1 MSTVTS
7 ERVSVVYVMSHLDM
21 LGGEVEEAKNTQLER
36 YNSLITVKFYS
47 EEKDLS
53 VSGTIFG
60 KDSEVLVDFFG
71 YHMDFE
77 LSPYVLAMQNN
88 DVPGVIG
95 RVGTILGQN
104 DINIATLHWGRKR
117 DTMRAQAF
125 LSVDTPVEP
134 ELLDRLSQLDGVLRA
149 SLLQF

>member
-7 ERVSVVYVMSHLDM
+7 ERVSFVNVKSHLDM
-21 LGGEVEEAKNTQLER
+21 LGVEVEESKNTQLER

-104 DINIATLHWGRKR
+104 DINIATLHWGRER
-117 DTMRAQAF
+117 DKLRAQAF
-125 LSVDTPVEP
+125 ISVDSPVEP

>member
-1 MSTVTS
+1 M
-7 ERVSVVYVMSHLDM
+7 
-21 LGGEVEEAKNTQLER
+21 
-36 YNSLITVKFYS
+36 KFCS

-77 LSPYVLAMQNN
+77 LSPFVLAIQNN

-95 RVGTILGQN
+95 RVGTILGQHE
-104 DINIATLHWGRKR
+104 INVATMHWGRKK
-117 DTMRAQAF
+117 DKMRAQAF
-125 LSVDTPVEP
+125 ISVDSPVDNDV
-134 ELLDRLSQLDGVLRA
+134 LDRLAGLEGILRV
-149 SLLQF
+149 SLLHF